1 MTSRVDVGR
10 CLAQLIEPD
19 AAPHA
24 KIESLRPLARNLVHA
39 ARQHRVAGLL
49 ARALDQHGLI
59 EQLAEVLPDLRTA
72 LRALVKRIWDL
83 HPIVKEHYYHP
94 EFGGSYS
101 LKEVLP
107 ALIPSL
113 RYDDL
118 GIREGG
124 QAASEY
130 YKMVFV
136 ETDWIER
143 ARIQEALLAYC
154 KRDTLAM
161 VELRR
166 VLAEK
171 AKRS

>member
-1 MTSRVDVGR
+1 MLFRS
-10 CLAQLIEPD
+10 
-19 AAPHA
+19 
-24 KIESLRPLARNLVHA
+24 
-39 ARQHRVAGLL
+39 
-49 ARALDQHGLI
+49 
-59 EQLAEVLPDLRTA
+59 TA
-72 LRALVKRIWDL
+72 LKALVKRIWDL
-83 HPIVKEHYYHP
+83 HPVVKEHYYHP

-107 ALIPSL
+107 ALVPSL

-118 GIREGG
+118 NIREGG

-143 ARIQEALLAYC
+143 AKIQEALLAYC

-166 VLAEK
+166 VLAGK
-171 AKRS
+171 VPGR